1 MRRFIRYIF
10 IGTLSLFPIAIVAI
24 LINVIK
30 DLGVDVFFRL
40 MDITNSYTK
49 TFVLIAIILFFIA
62 AIGYAIERYGR
73 TAVMSLIDSIMERI
87 PAIKTIYS
95 VAIKVTNLFQ
105 GKDENAKKEVVLVEY
120 PKEDVWILAYV
131 INRHKDVLVLFAPT
145 SPNPTS
151 GYTVIVKKEKVI
163 KVDISLEEASAF
175 VISMGSDFIKAEEIE
190 SKISGYKAL
199 KVE

>member
-10 IGTLSLFPIAIVAI
+10 IGTLSLFPIAIVVI

-30 DLGVDVFFRL
+30 DLGVDVFFTL
-40 MDITNSYTK
+40 MDVTNSYTK
-49 TFVLIAIILFFIA
+49 TFSLIAIIVVVIA
-62 AIGYAIERYGR
+62 YIGYAIEKYGR
-73 TAVMSLIDSIMERI
+73 SAVMSLIDSIMERI

-105 GKDENAKKEVVLVEY
+105 GKEEDTKKEVVLVEY

-131 INRHKDVLVLFAPT
+131 INSHKDVFVLFAPT

-151 GYTVIVKKEKVI
+151 GYTVIVRKEKVI
-163 KVDISLEEASAF
+163 KVELSLEEASAF
-175 VISMGSDFIKAEEIE
+175 VISMGSDFVHAEEIAN
-190 SKISGYKAL
+190 KITEYKAL
-199 KVE
+199 K